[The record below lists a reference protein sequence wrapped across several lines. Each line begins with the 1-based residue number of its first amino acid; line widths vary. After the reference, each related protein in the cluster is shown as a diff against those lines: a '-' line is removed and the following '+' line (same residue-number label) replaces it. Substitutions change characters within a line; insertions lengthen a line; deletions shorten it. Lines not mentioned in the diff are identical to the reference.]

1 MTNMLVW
8 LSPRLALPPLNA
20 AAQAATAPVALP
32 KEHPECEEATRE
44 AQRKCH
50 SKRCDSSTKHQKAAT
65 PHHPPRQPH
74 RGSHHGMPPQSLAS
88 LTKPLKSFAAPTLV
102 HPQIPTHHSAAQSPL
117 CYYSSPTALPS
128 QTRHIA
134 PKPVSSTQHRTRI
147 AGTKALP
154 W

>member
-65 PHHPPRQPH
+65 PHTASHIEAAIMGCHP
-74 RGSHHGMPPQSLAS
+74 
-88 LTKPLKSFAAPTLV
+88 
-102 HPQIPTHHSAAQSPL
+102 
-117 CYYSSPTALPS
+117 
-128 QTRHIA
+128 
-134 PKPVSSTQHRTRI
+134 
-147 AGTKALP
+147 KALP
-154 W
+154 R